1 MASLNNRHNEYAQQL
16 GKIFDECPK
25 AVLAA
30 IAVSA
35 LTVGGDY
42 LDEAKQRLANE
53 WLALFNA
60 GVVSQAPIGEAR
72 KIAQTIEQ
80 QLA

>member
-1 MASLNNRHNEYAQQL
+1 MSKRHNEYAAVL
-16 GKIFDECPK
+16 GKMFEECPK

-42 LDEAKQRLANE
+42 LSEAQQRLADE
-53 WLALFNA
+53 WLALFEA
-60 GVVSQAPIGEAR
+60 GIVPQKPSGIAAKLAR
-72 KIAQTIEQ
+72 SIEER
-80 QLA
+80 LR